1 MPGTLN
7 YGDILSNMQVGP
19 FQTITPDSTATNFV
33 ATTIPQIN
41 ARTFNNP
48 SRTVNTAFQIS
59 TTQDAEVN
67 YSVDITTSVS
77 LSGGAS
83 GTVFLEYADNS
94 AFTTNV
100 KSVSQYTNA
109 NTGTLVV
116 GLTLNQIGTAALS
129 GLIPASKYVRL
140 RTNNNTGTPTYG
152 TPVSQEVL
160 L

>member
-1 MPGTLN
+1 MSFGT
-7 YGDILSNMQVGP
+7 GDIPGALPVPANS
-19 FQTITPDSTATNFV
+19 TIATNSTDDAWV
-33 ATTIPQIN
+33 AVPMPSVVS
-41 ARTFNNP
+41 RTFNNP
-48 SRTVNTAFQIS
+48 SRAVNTAFQIS
-59 TTQDAEVN
+59 TTQDAAVS

-94 AFTTNV
+94 GFTTNV

-109 NTGTLVV
+109 NTGTLVI

-129 GLIPASKYVRL
+129 GLVPAGKYVRL

-152 TPVSQEVL
+152 TPACQEVL